1 MNKYAANRNLVIAID
16 GPAGAGK
23 STIAKKL
30 AKKLAILYL
39 DTGAMYRAVGLN
51 ILEAGRDPA
60 DPLDVLPLLDHMG
73 RTFFKNSLIQSA
85 EDLLRLIAHPNY
97 AASPSLTLSG
107 KIGID

>member
-1 MNKYAANRNLVIAID
+1 MTRIDVMADTNKSVST
-16 GPAGAGK
+16 K
-23 STIAKKL
+23 SS
-30 AKKLAILYL
+30 LYL
-39 DTGAMYRAVGLN
+39 RGIIIRDRFIEGQLNPPVKVLMHCIYIDALPRA
-51 ILEAGRDPA
+51 
-60 DPLDVLPLLDHMG
+60 DHMG